1 MTKARKSASAPSR
14 KSSASSE
21 LRWRVA
27 LHATIFVIFISAVA
41 SVFRIS
47 QIYVDRRLAF
57 PTRPPKVILA
67 NRPSWMSDFLADEI
81 IKANQPVGLHS
92 AFDKQLLIDT
102 AKALASSPWV
112 KHVNQVRR
120 AYTNSPGDTLE
131 IDCDFRTPAA
141 LVKWGQYFWLV
152 DSQGVKLPEQYT
164 AEQLPK
170 ILLGPDG
177 KTNIRIIDGV
187 SHVPCESGQVWLGD
201 DLAGGLEMVRLLSG
215 LDWADQIRT
224 INVSNFNGRR
234 DSGDAQIVLVTR
246 FGTQLRWGRAPSSK
260 DAFVEVATSQKLE
273 AIEAIYQEKK
283 RVDAGQPWI
292 DVRFERVTCP
302 GATENATAQI
312 DSPSNA
318 Q

>member
-1 MTKARKSASAPSR
+1 MPKAKKPASAPAR
-14 KSSASSE
+14 KSSASSDAW
-21 LRWRVA
+21 WRIA
-27 LHATIFVIFISAVA
+27 LHATILVIFISAA
-41 SVFRIS
+41 AAVFRIS

-57 PTRPPKVILA
+57 PTRPPKVVLV
-67 NRPSWMSDFLADEI
+67 NRPPWMSDFLAGEI

-102 AKALASSPWV
+102 AKALDSSPWI
-112 KHVNQVRR
+112 KHVNEVRR
-120 AYTNSPGDTLE
+120 VYGNAPGDTLQ

-164 AEQLPK
+164 ANQLPK

-177 KTNIRIIDGV
+177 RTNIRIIDGV
-187 SHVPCESGQVWLGD
+187 AHAPCESGRVWTGD
-201 DLAGGLEMVRLLSG
+201 DLAGGLEMASLVSG
-215 LDWADQIRT
+215 FDWADQIRT
-224 INVSNFNGRR
+224 IDVSNFNGRR
-234 DSGDAQIVLVTR
+234 DSTEAQIVLVTR

-260 DAFVEVATSQKLE
+260 DAFVEVAPSQKLD
-273 AIEAIYQEKK
+273 AIQVIYRERK

-292 DVRFERVTCP
+292 DVRFDRVTCP
-302 GATENATAQI
+302 GAAQNATAQANSSS
-312 DSPSNA
+312 DA